1 MELIN
6 KYDKITTIL
15 KSNSHIEDFLL
26 DFYLNVICENKLY
39 SYTELKGLLSKYNYI
54 SKEKRTRNNLEELRS
69 VKESLMLFNPFI
81 IDILNKYGCL
91 LVFIFLKY
99 MKGSLNRLSFLM
111 SGELYY
117 HIEEICF
124 NDISVKQNIINGI
137 LRKNK
142 PNKPNKLRKRSEED
156 YPFRVSMIKN
166 LVFSCNK
173 NDRNEMYDLDSS
185 SLVKRKPEKSW
196 KCKLK
201 EMKQYNS
208 DNLKRKYYGS

>member
-99 MKGSLNRLSFLM
+99 MKGSLHSLQ
-111 SGELYY
+111 LY
-117 HIEEICF
+117 
-124 NDISVKQNIINGI
+124 
-137 LRKNK
+137 
-142 PNKPNKLRKRSEED
+142 
-156 YPFRVSMIKN
+156 
-166 LVFSCNK
+166 
-173 NDRNEMYDLDSS
+173 EMLY
-185 SLVKRKPEKSW
+185 RF
-196 KCKLK
+196 
-201 EMKQYNS
+201 NS
-208 DNLKRKYYGS
+208 DINFDDI